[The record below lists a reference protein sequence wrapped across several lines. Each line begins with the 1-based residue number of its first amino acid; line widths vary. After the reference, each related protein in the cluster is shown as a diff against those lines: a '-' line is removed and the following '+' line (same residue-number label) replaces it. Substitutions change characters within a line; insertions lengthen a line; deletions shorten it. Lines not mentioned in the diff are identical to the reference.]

1 MTDPRTPCTVCG
13 AMILLATAARNDG
26 LCMPCWNGTRQSM
39 EEAKT
44 RDREVREERK
54 RFGESAEG
62 RHWHWLIEQVHGNG
76 CGFSGLSV
84 QDQRYF
90 AINALINDVY
100 RGGLDAY
107 FQNSAGG
114 YIAEAL
120 AGLGEMQQ
128 FDVRDIVLA
137 AQQLLFGN
145 EAMEDHHA
153 QRRLQIYRADGYLD
167 DEVETALDAL
177 DGRFYALV
185 DDGQLEE
192 LLKAYAERHRLYA
205 AF

>member
-1 MTDPRTPCTVCG
+1 
-13 AMILLATAARNDG
+13 MILLATAARNDG
-26 LCMPCWNGTRQSM
+26 LCMPCGNGTRQSM
-39 EEAKT
+39 EMARE
-44 RDREVREERK
+44 RDREIREERK
-54 RFGESAEG
+54 RFEESAEG
-62 RHWHWLIEQVHGNG
+62 RYWHWLIEQVHGGG
-76 CGFSGLSV
+76 CGFAGLSV
-84 QDQRYF
+84 HDQRYF
-90 AINALINDVY
+90 AINALISDVY

-107 FQNSAGG
+107 FHNSAGG

-120 AGLGEMQQ
+120 AGLEEIERL
-128 FDVRDIVLA
+128 DVRDIVLA
-137 AQQLLFGN
+137 AQRLLFGN

-153 QRRLQIYRADGYLD
+153 QRRLQIYRANGCLG

-192 LLKAYAERHRLYA
+192 LLKTYAERHRLYA

>member
-1 MTDPRTPCTVCG
+1 MTDPRTPCTACG
-13 AMILLATAARNDG
+13 AMILLATVARNDG
-26 LCMPCWNGTRQSM
+26 LCMPCRNGTRQSM
-39 EEAKT
+39 EMAKT
-44 RDREVREERK
+44 RDREIREERK
-54 RFGESAEG
+54 RFEESAEG
-62 RHWHWLIEQVHGNG
+62 RHWHWLVEQVHGSG
-76 CGFSGLSV
+76 CGFAGLSV
-84 QDQRYF
+84 HDQRFF
-90 AINALINDVY
+90 AINALINDAY

-107 FQNSAGG
+107 FHNSAGG

-120 AGLGEMQQ
+120 AGLEEIQQ
-128 FDVRDIVLA
+128 LDVRDIVLA

-145 EAMEDHHA
+145 EVMADHHA
-153 QRRLQIYRADGYLD
+153 QRRLQIYRTDGYLS

-185 DDGQLEE
+185 DGGQLEE

>member
-1 MTDPRTPCTVCG
+1 MTDPRSPCTVCG

-26 LCMPCWNGTRQSM
+26 LCMPCGNGTRQSM
-39 EEAKT
+39 EMARE
-44 RDREVREERK
+44 RDREIREERK
-54 RFGESAEG
+54 RFEESTEG
-62 RHWHWLIEQVHGNG
+62 RYWHWLIEQVHGGG
-76 CGFSGLSV
+76 CGFAGLSV
-84 QDQRYF
+84 HDQRYF
-90 AINALINDVY
+90 AINALISDVY

-107 FQNSAGG
+107 FHNSAGG

-120 AGLGEMQQ
+120 AGLEEIEQL
-128 FDVRDIVLA
+128 DVRDIVLA
-137 AQQLLFGN
+137 AQRLLFGN

-153 QRRLQIYRADGYLD
+153 QRRLQIYRADGYIG

>member
-26 LCMPCWNGTRQSM
+26 LCMPCGNGTRQSM
-39 EEAKT
+39 EMARE
-44 RDREVREERK
+44 RDREIREERK
-54 RFGESAEG
+54 RFEESAEG
-62 RHWHWLIEQVHGNG
+62 RYWHWLIEQVHGGG
-76 CGFSGLSV
+76 CGFAGLSV
-84 QDQRYF
+84 HDQRYF
-90 AINALINDVY
+90 AINALISDVY

-107 FQNSAGG
+107 FHNSAGG

-120 AGLGEMQQ
+120 AGLEEIERL
-128 FDVRDIVLA
+128 DVRDIVLA
-137 AQQLLFGN
+137 AQRLLFGN

-153 QRRLQIYRADGYLD
+153 QRRLQIYRVDGYLG
-167 DEVETALDAL
+167 DEFETALDAL

>member
-26 LCMPCWNGTRQSM
+26 LCMPCGNGTRQSM
-39 EEAKT
+39 EMARE
-44 RDREVREERK
+44 RDREIREERK
-54 RFGESAEG
+54 RFEESAEG
-62 RHWHWLIEQVHGNG
+62 RYWHWLIEQVHGGG
-76 CGFSGLSV
+76 CGFAGLSV
-84 QDQRYF
+84 HDQRYF
-90 AINALINDVY
+90 AINALISVVY

-107 FQNSAGG
+107 FHNSAGG

-120 AGLGEMQQ
+120 AGLEEIERL
-128 FDVRDIVLA
+128 DVRDIVLA
-137 AQQLLFGN
+137 AQRLLFGN

-153 QRRLQIYRADGYLD
+153 QRRLQIYRADGYLG
-167 DEVETALDAL
+167 DEFETALDAL